1 MINVYTVTT
10 ESPLIEASFGGLL
23 RTLFWIVVSF
33 YIFRLITRVAV
44 TYAVNKTQQEL
55 HNQRAFYEEQARK
68 QSKSRGNTIPEAE
81 DVDYIEIKED

>member
-1 MINVYTVTT
+1 M
-10 ESPLIEASFGGLL
+10 IEASFGGLL

-33 YIFRLITRVAV
+33 YIIRLITRVSV

-55 HNQRAFYEEQARK
+55 QNQRAFYEEQARK
-68 QSKSRGNTIPEAE
+68 QSKSKRNNIPEAE